1 VSSKIDGYN
10 ALYIFLPNIYTMNI
24 DCSLNDV
31 IRNIV
36 KEENNLLLNKIEEV
50 LCNSKILEK
59 NNKPLTFDEALEY
72 LGCSRSYLYKLTS
85 NKIIPH
91 AKSGKRLIFEKISL
105 DQFLLKN
112 KVKSII
118 EIQEDADLYLN
129 SIFEKSKI

>member
-1 VSSKIDGYN
+1 
-10 ALYIFLPNIYTMNI
+10 MNI